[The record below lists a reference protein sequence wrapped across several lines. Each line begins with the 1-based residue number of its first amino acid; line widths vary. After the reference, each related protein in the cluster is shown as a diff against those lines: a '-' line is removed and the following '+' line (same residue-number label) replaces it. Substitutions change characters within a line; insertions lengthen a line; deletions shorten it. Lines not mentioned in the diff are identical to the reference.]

1 MLHGNSL
8 QHEIFLDSMKFLI
21 MLNLSIKKE
30 FILSKNFFHVFDDF
44 YATNN
49 HNRCYC
55 ISSAHYLLNISDIV
69 SHIEFIVSPP
79 LEHSSALVV
88 MPMALRKSAPP
99 FSRRVEMRRSLL
111 LNLRKCEPEA

>member
-1 MLHGNSL
+1 
-8 QHEIFLDSMKFLI
+8 MKFLI
-21 MLNLSIKKE
+21 MLNLSIKKRN

-99 FSRRVEMRRSLL
+99 FSQRVEMRRSLL